1 MKFLKGFLSDKKA
14 LCLTLAVLAVFFAV
28 AAAIWIQARSS
39 SQGKT
44 AAIYQDGQLLRRIPL
59 TDKSEESIKI
69 KSSSGGYNTFQ
80 TAGGKIGITAA
91 DCPDKLCVKMGMI
104 SSTGCPI
111 SCLPHKL
118 VIQIEDAKEESPI
131 DATTR

>member
-1 MKFLKGFLSDKKA
+1 MKLFKDKKA
-14 LCLTLAVLAVFFAV
+14 LYLTLTVTAIFIAS
-28 AAAIWIQARSS
+28 AAAIWIQAHSS

-44 AAIYQDGQLLRRIPL
+44 AAIYQNGQLVRRVSL
-59 TDKSEESIKI
+59 TKNNNDSFTLESGD
-69 KSSSGGYNTFQ
+69 GGFNVIQ
-80 TAGGKIGITAA
+80 ISNGKIGISDAN
-91 DCPDKLCVKMGMI
+91 CPDRLCVKMGMI

-118 VIQIEDAKEESPI
+118 VIQIEDEKEESPI

>member
-1 MKFLKGFLSDKKA
+1 MKFLKGFLYDKKA
-14 LCLTLAVLAVFFAV
+14 LWLTFAVLAVFFAA
-28 AAAIWIQARSS
+28 AAAIWIQVHSS
-39 SQGKT
+39 SEGKT
-44 AAIYQDGQLLRRIPL
+44 AAIYQDGRLLRRIPL
-59 TDKSEESIKI
+59 TDGTNESFKL
-69 KSSSGGYNTFQ
+69 KSSGGGYNTIRISD
-80 TAGGKIGITAA
+80 GKIGITAA
-91 DCPDKLCVKMGMI
+91 DCPDMLCVKMGMI

>member
-1 MKFLKGFLSDKKA
+1 MKLLKDKKG
-14 LCLTLAVLAVFFAV
+14 LCLTLIVLAVFLAS
-28 AAAIWIQARSS
+28 AAAIWMQARSS
-39 SQGKT
+39 SIGKT
-44 AAIYQDGQLLRRIPL
+44 AAIYQDGRLLRRISL
-59 TDKSEESIKI
+59 TDETEDSSVTI
-69 KSSSGGYNTFQ
+69 KSSSGGYNTIRI
-80 TAGGKIGITAA
+80 AGGKIGITAA

-118 VIQIEDAKEESPI
+118 VIQIEDTKEDSPI